1 MCGIIKDLFG
11 LGPTKQQKQLQ
22 KEQLAQARM
31 QTQAANAQI
40 SDAKD
45 TLYKSRVRMA
55 GNYGMR
61 ALIGDGSRR
70 GFL

>member
-1 MCGIIKDLFG
+1 MCGFVKDLLG
-11 LGPTKQQKQLQ
+11 LGPTKKQKQLQ

-40 SDAKD
+40 SEAKD
-45 TLYKSRVRMA
+45 TLYKNRVRMA
-55 GNYGMR
+55 GSYGMR

-70 GFL
+70 GFI